1 MILSHYT
8 FVSVAAFSIGRP
20 FPAGR
25 QRGVTVLELVVM
37 LGLALVLGGAA
48 LLGYA
53 AALSVWR
60 LNAAAR
66 QVVMDLKVTRL
77 RAMAE
82 SVDRRL
88 HFPARSPV
96 YQPQRKQPAGSY
108 VNDGP
113 PLRLPEGILVV
124 GCSGAGSSVS
134 FRPAGHAGAFGTIT
148 LENGDGVQ
156 RRVVVDIVGR
166 LRVQ

>member
-1 MILSHYT
+1 M
-8 FVSVAAFSIGRP
+8 A
-20 FPAGR
+20 
-25 QRGVTVLELVVM
+25 
-37 LGLALVLGGAA
+37 LGLALVLAGVA
-48 LLGYA
+48 LLGYR

-88 HFPARSPV
+88 HFPPRSPA
-96 YQPQRKQPAGSY
+96 YQPQRRPAAGSY

-124 GCSGAGSSVS
+124 GCTGAGSSIS
-134 FRPAGHAGAFGTIT
+134 FRPAGHAGAFGTVT
-148 LENGDGVQ
+148 LENADGVQ
-156 RRVVVDIVGR
+156 RKVIVDIVGR